1 LFLRLLLLRVS
12 RTAEVGAA
20 AEAEFEVTDER
31 EAARR
36 SDLSALSL
44 RLLPDMDSILLSNS

>member
-1 LFLRLLLLRVS
+1 V
-12 RTAEVGAA
+12 A
-20 AEAEFEVTDER
+20 AEAGFEVTDDLAR

-44 RLLPDMDSILLSNS
+44 RLLPDMDSITVQLLMATRQ